1 MYLSVIT
8 VVIALLPASF
18 LLICANV
25 SSHSYAK
32 HLCLFDLVTL
42 VMLLAGDYF
51 LLQICNAAG
60 NPPAVTVV
68 RVKFHCLLSAVNP
81 ANCAAA
87 SRAGGQPPLDP
98 ARAVKIHGRGSGP
111 TQTQLKSTQWR
122 EVQSLHNWC
131 DNMRKHM
138 QKNRRENPMRAIK
151 DSQPVHLWA
160 MDVSQE
166 ARATLRKL
174 WLSQEAARVRKA
186 CKRKVQIVIHC
197 HPHSSA
203 CRRPAVGR
211 EGNCSW
217 IPPEIS

>member
-1 MYLSVIT
+1 MLIFVLHSTCWLEVKMYFSVIT
-8 VVIALLPASF
+8 VVTALLPASF

-60 NPPAVTVV
+60 NPPAVTMV
-68 RVKFHCLLSAVNP
+68 RVKFHCLLSAVNT

-122 EVQSLHNWC
+122 EVQSLYNWC
-131 DNMRKHM
+131 DNIPSEETHAEE
-138 QKNRRENPMRAIK
+138 Q
-151 DSQPVHLWA
+151 
-160 MDVSQE
+160 
-166 ARATLRKL
+166 
-174 WLSQEAARVRKA
+174 
-186 CKRKVQIVIHC
+186 KRKSHESHKRFTAGPSLADGC
-197 HPHSSA
+197 LSGSKGHPQETVALSGS
-203 CRRPAVGR
+203 R
-211 EGNCSW
+211 EGQESLQ
-217 IPPEIS
+217 